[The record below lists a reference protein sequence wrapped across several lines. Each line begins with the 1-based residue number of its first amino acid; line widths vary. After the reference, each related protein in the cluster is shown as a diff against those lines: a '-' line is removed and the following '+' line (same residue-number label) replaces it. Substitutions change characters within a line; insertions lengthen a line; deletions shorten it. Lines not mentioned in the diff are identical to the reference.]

1 MCTPTALERR
11 GRAEGMVEQRYITQA
26 QADEANE
33 EPLPTV
39 KPSAE
44 LRPDN
49 AWTQKAQDVLLNDPR
64 LGATAQE
71 RRDKLLQ
78 GGLQVY
84 TTLDPTLQ
92 QKADAAVSQ
101 GCDPPRRASVPRS
114 SRWIPRRAT

>member
-1 MCTPTALERR
+1 
-11 GRAEGMVEQRYITQA
+11 MVEQRYITQA

-49 AWTQKAQDVLLNDPR
+49 AWTEGSGRPVERPAAR
-64 LGATAQE
+64 ATAQE

-92 QKADAAVSQ
+92 QEADAAVSQ